1 MTTELTIKPTRQL
14 QWNVYGDS
22 HARLREKREFV
33 LCWLGEFHYSTR
45 RVLAQALGLNTK
57 GQSGFFR
64 GLEKANLIRMTSVPT
79 ISERLILLTPNGLAH
94 ARALTPHAL
103 VYGTDASK
111 INSSTV
117 IHTLSVQIAAL
128 HMQRDIHKITHERH
142 LDFASRVK
150 LPDAIID
157 TDACK
162 IGLEVELTHKNNAR
176 IYRAFIDSLQNI
188 KEGQYERVRYVFD
201 RKLLMDHYL
210 KLFKVPAWPVYEREP
225 KSHRLYQ
232 VIRNGSPFR
241 IDSTDPRIQSWFE
254 FTHEELYR

>member
-1 MTTELTIKPTRQL
+1 MTTELTVKPTRQL
-14 QWNVYGDS
+14 QWNIYGDKR
-22 HARLREKREFV
+22 ARAREKREFV
-33 LCWLGEFHYSTR
+33 LCWLAEFHYSTR
-45 RVLAQALGLNTK
+45 RVLAQALGLQAL
-57 GQSGFFR
+57 GQGGFFQR
-64 GLEKANLIRMTSVPT
+64 LEKANLIRIASVPT
-79 ISERLILLTPNGLAH
+79 ISERLILLSPNGLEH
-94 ARALTPHAL
+94 ARALTAHAL

-128 HMQRDIHKITHERH
+128 RMQRDIHKITHERH

-157 TDACK
+157 VDASK
-162 IGLEVELTHKNNAR
+162 TGLEVELTHKNNAR
-176 IYRAFIDSLQNI
+176 IYRGFIDSLQNI

-201 RKLLMDHYL
+201 RRLLMDHYL
-210 KLFKVPAWPVYEREP
+210 KLFKEPSWPVYEREP
-225 KSHRLYQ
+225 KSHRLFQ

-241 IDSTDPRIQSWFE
+241 IDSTDPRIQSIFE